1 MTDEERGAMRKRK
14 SVAEICSVDY
24 LELAAKDL
32 PEPESILGSWLL
44 RQTLS
49 MVYGWRGVGKS
60 FWVMGVI
67 WAVSTG
73 GRFLK
78 WDASYPM
85 RVLYIDGELPARTLQ
100 DRFASLCE
108 MYGAKP
114 EPGFLT
120 VITSDLLAR
129 AAPDLAS
136 EDDRL
141 SLDELIEEKKIDVIV
156 LDNLSC
162 LIRSGAAEND
172 AESWVDVSSW
182 ALHHRAKGRSVLFVH
197 HAGKGGAQ
205 RGTSRR
211 EDLLDVVICLKKP
224 PDYSPDE
231 GARFEVHFEKARHL
245 YGEDVEPFEAALVT
259 DPDGYQRWVTS
270 GLEGNL
276 DDRIIEMFGLPGVSM
291 TDIAR
296 EIGID
301 KSNVSRRIQRLKA
314 EGRIVDQPKQ
324 PRTSSRDPRDRELL

>member
-1 MTDEERGAMRKRK
+1 M
-14 SVAEICSVDY
+14 I
-24 LELAAKDL
+24 
-32 PEPESILGSWLL
+32 
-44 RQTLS
+44 
-49 MVYGWRGVGKS
+49 YGWRGIGKS
-60 FWVMGVI
+60 FASMGI
-67 WAVSTG
+67 AFATAIG
-73 GRFLK
+73 GRFLR
-78 WDASYPM
+78 WEASSPAN
-85 RVLYIDGELPARTLQ
+85 VLFIDGELPATTLQ
-100 DRFASLCE
+100 ERFRAIERSS
-108 MYGAKP
+108 GVRP
-114 EPGFLT
+114 ENGRLT
-120 VITSDLLAR
+120 IITPDLLPR
-129 AAPDLAS
+129 ASPDLGS
-136 EDDRL
+136 PDDQFAI
-141 SLDELIEEKKIDVIV
+141 DQIIEERDIDLII
-156 LDNLSC
+156 LDNLSA
-162 LIRSGAAEND
+162 LVRSGAAEND
-172 AESWVDVSSW
+172 AESWVSISSW
-182 ALHHRAKGRSVLFVH
+182 ALHHRAKGRSVLFIH
-197 HAGKGGAQ
+197 HAGKGGTQ